1 MIITFFFPQNQNI
14 AQSPAQALRYTG
26 VPWPCWWATH
36 TPHCTEQTAGLLRAQ
51 LNPSTT
57 QPQGELT
64 QQPQLTLADR
74 PPPPG
79 ALGAIGKWTEM
90 LFLDIQKV
98 KLFSSGAA
106 KLKQQQKRTFI
117 HGDCWTRWAMAQ
129 GHPDRGSDD
138 VNVLQLGKRHPWRCA
153 QLRLSVQKR
162 NSPAAGT
169 SHTAHGRNRSRTQT
183 QEGCLPSNAAFLP
196 KLYSVAISS
205 KGGTPQPPC
214 SLHEQSLS
222 PLASHGLAPASL
234 LQQDR
239 YRCSVCSLGWSA
251 KWLQSLTLKH
261 CLGAICWLH
270 LLEDTND

>member
-153 QLRLSVQKR
+153 ELRLSVQKR

-205 KGGTPQPPC
+205 KGAPREA
-214 SLHEQSLS
+214 LLS
-222 PLASHGLAPASL
+222 HPVACMSRVCHLWL
-234 LQQDR
+234 LMD
-239 YRCSVCSLGWSA
+239 
-251 KWLQSLTLKH
+251 WLQ
-261 CLGAICWLH
+261 H
-270 LLEDTND
+270 LFSSKTDIDALCALWGDQRNDCRAWH